1 MRLRRQAVRRQYE
14 NIVPLINIVFLLMVF
29 FMLMGRMDA
38 TSPFE
43 LSPPISA
50 NGDSLPAGGVTIS
63 LAVDGRL
70 AFDGVERSRVEIA
83 ERLRAMATR
92 GDEPLFVRIN
102 AHADAPVR
110 HLLHL
115 ITGLEGLAGANVVLV
130 VTPKGE

>member
-29 FMLMGRMDA
+29 FMLVGRMDA

-50 NGDSLPAGGVTIS
+50 NGDSLPAGGVTVS

-70 AFDGVERSRVEIA
+70 ALDGVERRRSEIV
-83 ERLRAMATR
+83 ERLRAMVTR
-92 GDEPLFVRIN
+92 RDEPLFVRIN
-102 AHADAPVR
+102 AHAGAPVR

-115 ITGLEGLAGANVVLV
+115 ITALEGLAGANVVLV

>member
-50 NGDSLPAGGVTIS
+50 NGDSLPAGGVTVS

-70 AFDGVERSRVEIA
+70 AFDGVERSRVEIV
-83 ERLRAMATR
+83 ERLRSMATR

-102 AHADAPVR
+102 AHAVAPVR

-115 ITGLEGLAGANVVLV
+115 ITALEGLAGANVVLV